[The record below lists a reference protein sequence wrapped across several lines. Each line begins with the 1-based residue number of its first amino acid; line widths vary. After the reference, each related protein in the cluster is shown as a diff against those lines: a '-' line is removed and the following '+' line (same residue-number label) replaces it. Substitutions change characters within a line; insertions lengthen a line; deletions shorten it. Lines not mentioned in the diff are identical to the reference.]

1 MMNIRNAEPRDAAGI
16 AAVVHSIKDL
26 DAIAGDSIGATTD
39 KIRENLNGVN
49 SASSS
54 AVLVAES
61 EDGSILAYCAVH
73 WVPLLFLPGGEAY
86 VTELFVREHDSGKG
100 IGSQLLD
107 EVVALA
113 TRQGCSRISL
123 LNGRLGQSYRRQ
135 FYAKRGWVERSE
147 MANFILPLKPV
158 PAAEP

>member
-1 MMNIRNAEPRDAAGI
+1 MNIRDAEPSDAAGI
-16 AAVVHSIKDL
+16 AEIVHSIGDL
-26 DAIAGDSIGATTD
+26 DSTNGIPIGATTE
-39 KIRENLNGVN
+39 KIRENLHQVAG
-49 SASSS
+49 SPASV
-54 AVLVAES
+54 VLVAES
-61 EDGSILAYCAVH
+61 EAGELLGYCAAH

-86 VTELFVREHDSGKG
+86 VTELFVRERESGKG

-158 PAAEP
+158 PATEP